1 MDVIL
6 YKQILSESIN
16 ELLFEIIIASV
27 EELVEYTVECDRERL
42 YNALMKEYEM
52 YDLCNIKNISLN

>member
-27 EELVEYTVECDRERL
+27 EELTEYTVECDRESL

-52 YDLCNIKNISLN
+52 YDLCDIKNISLN